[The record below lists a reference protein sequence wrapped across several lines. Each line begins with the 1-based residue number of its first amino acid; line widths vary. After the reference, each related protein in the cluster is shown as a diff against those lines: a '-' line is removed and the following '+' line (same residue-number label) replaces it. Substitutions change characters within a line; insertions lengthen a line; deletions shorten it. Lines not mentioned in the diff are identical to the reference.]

1 MKRENNM
8 SSMFIHFPNASILR
22 SAVLG
27 AVTIPGAYPGQAN
40 RTRLIVPGSFPV
52 DVTLSIEEVLVCWR
66 GEQGEEEARRQT
78 TEAEHHMMLH
88 KIRTAKSIAGG
99 LTLYAT
105 LDDAKALLA
114 SIERV
119 LT

>member
-27 AVTIPGAYPGQAN
+27 AVDIPGAYPGQAN

-52 DVTLSIEEVLVCWR
+52 DVTLSIEEVLVCWK
-66 GEQGEEEARRQT
+66 GEQGTEEARRQR
-78 TEAEHHMMLH
+78 TEAEHAEMSQ
-88 KIRTAKSIAGG
+88 KIKTAKGMLRG
-99 LTLYAT
+99 LTPDAT
-105 LDDAKALLA
+105 LADVTALLGA
-114 SIERV
+114 IERV
-119 LT
+119 LQ

>member
-22 SAVLG
+22 SAILG

-52 DVTLSIEEVLVCWR
+52 DVTLSLEEVLVCWR
-66 GEQGEEEARRQT
+66 IRVNPAITLHAASFTVARR
-78 TEAEHHMMLH
+78 
-88 KIRTAKSIAGG
+88 
-99 LTLYAT
+99 
-105 LDDAKALLA
+105 AL
-114 SIERV
+114 S
-119 LT
+119 

>member
-52 DVTLSIEEVLVCWR
+52 DVTLSLEEVLVCWK
-66 GEQGEEEARRQT
+66 GEQGEEDARRQR
-78 TEAEHHMMLH
+78 TEAENAELRQ
-88 KIRTAKSIAGG
+88 KIATAKAILQGLVPSPTLSDTTSMLQSIA
-99 LTLYAT
+99 
-105 LDDAKALLA
+105 
-114 SIERV
+114 RV
-119 LT
+119 LQ